1 MGRHKGRISIAV
13 KKEPGI
19 AIIMSII
26 LEVLVNAVKI
36 TTKKGR
42 LQSTLGRWSL
52 LLLKSNMRM
61 KWIILEIIKELHKK
75 LFSQKYIRISII
87 SLYILEIASLKI

>member
-26 LEVLVNAVKI
+26 LEVLVDAVKI

-42 LQSTLGRWSL
+42 LQSTLGR
-52 LLLKSNMRM
+52 
-61 KWIILEIIKELHKK
+61 
-75 LFSQKYIRISII
+75 
-87 SLYILEIASLKI
+87 